1 MIWLWK
7 NTLPAQEQWSWPK
20 HLSLFTSAMLL
31 LALIQHAGAFYFRH
45 VKSWNRFVKSKFA
58 FFCTPLCEY
67 KCNYVFYFCF
77 GALNEWKC
85 QCSGFGMNQQR
96 FIIWLVSG
104 LIKKWNTSTFELLFR
119 EWIVA
124 SSLPLCTS
132 AFIAQV
138 YFIRRHDYF
147 LDWMEIKKKNPLL
160 CLQEKTSIITMTH
173 VMEII
178 YSLSFPA
185 GFPPGAMSNER
196 Q

>member
-1 MIWLWK
+1 
-7 NTLPAQEQWSWPK
+7 
-20 HLSLFTSAMLL
+20 MLL

-67 KCNYVFYFCF
+67 KCNCVFYFCF

-124 SSLPLCTS
+124 SSLSLCTS

-147 LDWMEIKKKNPLL
+147 LDWMEFFFKKNLFSVFKRKQASSQWRMWWRSSTLYLSLL
-160 CLQEKTSIITMTH
+160 DFLQVQWAMRGNNIT
-173 VMEII
+173 
-178 YSLSFPA
+178 F
-185 GFPPGAMSNER
+185 
-196 Q
+196 